1 MHIAIL
7 KQQGQDKEY
16 LSMVTFLDKEDLER
30 RLFSGELPKL
40 PDNIIVT
47 NENGLVIRE
56 YKIYLEETDIP

>member
-1 MHIAIL
+1 MHIGIW
-7 KQQGQDKEY
+7 KQQGQDKEH
-16 LSMVTFLDKEDLER
+16 LSMVTFLDKEDLEK

-56 YKIYLEETDIP
+56 YKIYLEETDMS

>member
-7 KQQGQDKEY
+7 KQQEQDKEY
-16 LSMVTFLDKEDLER
+16 LSMVTFLDKEDLEK